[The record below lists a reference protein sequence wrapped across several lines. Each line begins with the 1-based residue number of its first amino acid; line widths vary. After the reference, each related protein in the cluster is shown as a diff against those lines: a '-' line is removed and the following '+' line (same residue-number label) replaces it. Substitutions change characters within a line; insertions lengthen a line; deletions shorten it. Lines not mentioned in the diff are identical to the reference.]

1 MKVQILGAGCPNCK
15 LLEER
20 AREAVAELG
29 LEAEI
34 EKITD
39 MDIIM
44 EMGVMMT
51 PALAIDGEVKRAGK
65 VLAKSQILD
74 LLKGEN

>member
-1 MKVQILGAGCPNCK
+1 MKVQILGPGCPNCK
-15 LLEER
+15 LLEQR
-20 AREAVAELG
+20 AREAIAESG
-29 LEAEI
+29 ISAEI

-39 MDIIM
+39 IDAIM

-65 VLAKSQILD
+65 VLAKSQIIEI
-74 LLKGEN
+74 LKGGN

>member
-1 MKVQILGAGCPNCK
+1 MKVQILGTGCPNCK

-20 AREAVAELG
+20 AREAIAESG
-29 LEAEI
+29 VNAEI

-39 MDIIM
+39 IDAIM

-65 VLAKSQILD
+65 VLAKSQIID
-74 LLKGEN
+74 ILKGGN

>member
-1 MKVQILGAGCPNCK
+1 MKIQILGKGCPNCK

-20 AREAVAELG
+20 VREAVAELAM
-29 LEAEI
+29 EAEI
-34 EKITD
+34 EKVTD
-39 MDIIM
+39 IDAIL

-74 LLKGEN
+74 ILKGEA